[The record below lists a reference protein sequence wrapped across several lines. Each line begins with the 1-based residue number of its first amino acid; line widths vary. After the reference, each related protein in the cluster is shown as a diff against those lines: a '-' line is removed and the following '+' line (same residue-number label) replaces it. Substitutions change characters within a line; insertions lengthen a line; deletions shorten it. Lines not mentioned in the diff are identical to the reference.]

1 MNRYEVTFL
10 YVYEDSE
17 TVEVVADSEQEAER
31 LEEAERD
38 GPDYAWD
45 HASVSSDEIYSI
57 QEVESDIT
65 EEVEA

>member
-31 LEEAERD
+31 LAEAERD
-38 GPDYAWD
+38 
-45 HASVSSDEIYSI
+45 
-57 QEVESDIT
+57 
-65 EEVEA
+65 